1 MSWELAA
8 QPASRPGP
16 RAGRPPLDTACPP
29 HPESGP
35 RASSTVRGCRRVWGS
50 QCFVRSALPLG
61 QVPSSRRTISQPK
74 RMTNGNS
81 MSEIMDIVPAKLE
94 KAL

>member
-1 MSWELAA
+1 MRL
-8 QPASRPGP
+8 
-16 RAGRPPLDTACPP
+16 
-29 HPESGP
+29 
-35 RASSTVRGCRRVWGS
+35 
-50 QCFVRSALPLG
+50 ALPLG
-61 QVPSSRRTISQPK
+61 QVSSSRRTISQPK